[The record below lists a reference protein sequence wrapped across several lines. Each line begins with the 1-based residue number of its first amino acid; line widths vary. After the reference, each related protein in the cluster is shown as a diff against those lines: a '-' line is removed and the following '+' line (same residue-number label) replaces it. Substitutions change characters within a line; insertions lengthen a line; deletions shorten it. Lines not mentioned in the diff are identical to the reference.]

1 MHYQNTCF
9 LKRKSNKK
17 MIDKD
22 IKYIILKFS
31 KIIRLSNY
39 HMTFLLYMHTNPG
52 IGCSYVSHI
61 KVIKIFGKNNSA
73 F

>member
-9 LKRKSNKK
+9 LKLKSNK